1 MSTQPHY
8 KFGKYQPFMSDKMR
22 KNPEMGKIVSKVFGY
37 TNLGTWG
44 RYLIFKN
51 LLEKLP
57 ISKMKSIMDL
67 GCGQGEFSFMLADA
81 LPQVQV
87 DAIDTDLEAMN
98 KIKEVVDKFGIKN
111 LHTYTCMIQELGPEK
126 NESYDLIFSIDV
138 FQHIPKEQMPFQ
150 ACKQRL
156 KHGGYLITKMPAKD
170 HRRILPKS
178 MFKEFDDTLAGK
190 NPEHAYMAH
199 HGQVYTLDD
208 LIKRYEREGFKV
220 IGASYSDGIIA
231 RAGWEFNY
239 LMMRAGSIT
248 QLLSL
253 PVSKLLMLID
263 KIIPGRKSGNVI
275 QVIGQKI

>member
-1 MSTQPHY
+1 MSTKPHY
-8 KFGKYQPFMSDKMR
+8 KFGKYQAFMSNKMR
-22 KNPEMGKIVSKVFGY
+22 ENPELGKIVSKVFGY

-44 RYLIFKN
+44 RYLIFKE
-51 LLEKLP
+51 LLKKLP
-57 ISKMKSIMDL
+57 MSKMNSIMDL

-81 LPQVQV
+81 FPHIQI
-87 DAIDTDLEAMN
+87 DATDTDMDAM
-98 KIKEVVDKFGIKN
+98 KKMKEVVDQFRIKN
-111 LHTYTCMIQELGPEK
+111 LHTYTCMIQDLGPEK
-126 NESYDLIFSIDV
+126 NEYYDLIFSIDV

-156 KHGGYLITKMPAKD
+156 KPGGYLITKMPAKD

-178 MFKEFDDTLAGK
+178 LFKEFDDTLAGK
-190 NPEHAYMAH
+190 NPEHVYMAH

-208 LIKRYEREGFKV
+208 LILRYKQEGFKV
-220 IGASYSDGIIA
+220 IGAFYSDGIIA

-253 PVSKLLMLID
+253 PLSKMLMWID
-263 KIIPGRKSGNVI
+263 KISLRRKRGNVI